1 MVRAA
6 FGSLD
11 KAPGGD
17 RLSEIFTLALK
28 KNSKTT
34 GGAASS
40 KGRRGYHPSQR

>member
-1 MVRAA
+1 MRA
-6 FGSLD
+6 FVELEFTLVD
-11 KAPGGD
+11 LGD